1 MTGVDVVL
9 KKLIEEANAGQVKS
23 KEDYQKDGILY
34 CGKCNTPKQMW
45 LQDDFLDEVMKV
57 PVMCKCREKELA
69 EEKAKAEEEER
80 KKKRL
85 RSLGDGRFLDATFEN
100 SEQTESNKKAF
111 RIFKNYA
118 ERYPEMME
126 KNQGLLIYGDVG
138 TGKTWLSACIANK
151 LIDKGIS
158 VKMMTFA
165 ELLGMD
171 FKESDEYIE
180 NLNKYKLLI
189 IDDFGAERDTSFA
202 LEKVYQVIDNRYKLK
217 KPFVI
222 TTNLNLEDMKSES
235 RMVYRRIYDRVLEVC
250 YPIKLTGVSWRMKDA
265 KSRYIEMSKLFK
277 ELEDGED

>member
-45 LQDDFLDEVMKV
+45 LQDDFLDEIMKV

-85 RSLGDGRFLDATFEN
+85 RSLGDGRFLEATFEN

>member
-45 LQDDFLDEVMKV
+45 LQDDFLNEIMKV

-85 RSLGDGRFLDATFEN
+85 RSLGDGRFLEATFEN

>member
-9 KKLIEEANAGQVKS
+9 KKVIEEANAGQVKS

-45 LQDDFLDEVMKV
+45 LQDDFLDEIMKV

-85 RSLGDGRFLDATFEN
+85 RSLGDGRFLEATFEN

-217 KPFVI
+217 KPFV
-222 TTNLNLEDMKSES
+222 
-235 RMVYRRIYDRVLEVC
+235 VYRRIYDRVLEVC